1 MSAAVF
7 AAALQVL
14 SLAYCYFHVVVV
26 LVSGVV
32 QGRSIQPEDPL
43 GLLAPAARRLL
54 LLPLCRKGRAL
65 LYRRP

>member
-26 LVSGVV
+26 LVSGVGAV
-32 QGRSIQPEDPL
+32 LFHQVVVPFL
-43 GLLAPAARRLL
+43 LMGLLHVIYLPASTML
-54 LLPLCRKGRAL
+54 G
-65 LYRRP
+65 